1 MPSHNEPEQQDDN
14 KPDEL
19 YFLMSDVPDH
29 LQPSSMINEVYEQ
42 ISDLKDNIT
51 NFRERDDEL
60 RQCIKDL

>member
-1 MPSHNEPEQQDDN
+1 MPSHNESEVQDNN
-14 KPDEL
+14 KLCEL
-19 YFLMSDVPDH
+19 DFLMSDVPDH
-29 LQPSSMINEVYEQ
+29 LQPTSVINEVYEQ